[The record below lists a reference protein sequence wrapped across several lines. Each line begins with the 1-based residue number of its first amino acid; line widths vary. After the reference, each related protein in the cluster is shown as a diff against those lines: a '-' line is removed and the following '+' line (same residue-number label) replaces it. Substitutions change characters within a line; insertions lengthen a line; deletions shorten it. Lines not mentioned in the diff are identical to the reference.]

1 MRKAIFTFLSSFL
14 VLTSFGQEYTVNGN
28 AFRESCRC
36 YTLTPN
42 NITQRG
48 SVWNNNRI
56 DLSQSF
62 DFTFQVFLGCSDN
75 NGADGM
81 AFVLQ
86 PISTS
91 VGGTG
96 QGMGFG
102 SINPSVGVTLDT
114 YQNSNPDS
122 DPFYDHIA
130 IQLNGDV
137 SHTSANTITPLT
149 PISATSN
156 NVEDCQNHSLRIVW
170 NATSKTMSVFFD
182 NQPRVSA
189 TRDIVNTVFGG
200 NPLVFWGFTA
210 ATGALTN
217 LQRFCTPLTPSFYFL
232 PTQKRCV
239 GEPVVFNDST
249 ISFTGAQKYYWNF
262 GDGSPIDSV
271 NTSPTHTYAVAGS
284 YTVTLRVIGRDG
296 CEEVATRTIQIGA
309 KPTADFSFVENCNQ
323 NLVQFTDAST
333 VAGSTINSWYWY
345 FDNGPATSTIQN
357 PSTTYPTQGVKTIRL
372 VSTSALGCSSD
383 TLVRQITLG
392 VTASLGSFNSVC
404 SGTPTFALSGG
415 APAPSA
421 SGTGTYFG
429 PGVNSAN
436 GSFNP
441 QTAGVGTHI
450 ISYVYSTTLGCKD
463 TATSTITVTPSVNA
477 AISGNNNI
485 CLQDQPISLTA
496 TPAGGVFSGTG
507 VSSSGQ
513 FNPATAGVGTQTIT
527 YGVTNDPCVVP
538 ATFAITVNPN
548 PTNISAGPSQAIFL
562 GGGVTLQGVAS
573 GGTYT
578 WTPPTG
584 LSNTTILN
592 PFANPTQTTIYTL
605 TVENSFGCK
614 SSDTMVVDVFAPCL
628 DPAKIFTP
636 NNDGLYDKWIAFN
649 SSCVSQVEAF
659 VYNRWGG
666 QVYYSR
672 NYQNNWDGTHNGKPL
687 PDATYYYVL
696 NVTDITG
703 KKFTTKGNVTIKR

>member
-1 MRKAIFTFLSSFL
+1 MKKTVFSIIGLLMGLISIA
-14 VLTSFGQEYTVNGN
+14 QEYTVNGN

-42 NITQRG
+42 SPTQKG

-62 DFTFQVFLGCSDN
+62 DFTFQVFLGCTDN

-86 PISTS
+86 PISTT
-91 VGGTG
+91 VGGNG
-96 QGMGFG
+96 GGMGFG
-102 SINPSVGVTLDT
+102 LINPSVGVTLDT

-137 SHTSANTITPLT
+137 SHNSSNTITPFT

-170 NATSKTMSVFFD
+170 NATTKLMSVFFD
-182 NQPRVSA
+182 NQPRISA
-189 TRDIVNTVFGG
+189 TRDLVNTVFGG

-210 ATGALTN
+210 GTGALAN

-232 PTQKRCV
+232 PTQKKCA
-239 GEPVVFNDST
+239 GESIVFNDST

-271 NTSPTHTYAVAGS
+271 NTSPTHVYANPGN

-296 CEEVATRTIQIGA
+296 CEEVATRPIQIGA
-309 KPTADFSFVENCNQ
+309 KPLADFSFVENCNQ

-333 VAGSTINSWYWY
+333 VAGSAINTWNWSL
-345 FDNGPATSTIQN
+345 DNGSANSTIQN
-357 PSTTYPTQGVKTIRL
+357 PSTSYPTQGIKTIRL
-372 VSTSALGCSSD
+372 VSTSALGCTSD

-392 VTASLGSFNSVC
+392 VTASLASFNSVC
-404 SGTPTFALSGG
+404 SGAPAFTLSGG
-415 APAPSA
+415 LPAPSA

-436 GSFNP
+436 SSFNP

-450 ISYVYSTTLGCKD
+450 ISYVYSTPLGCKD
-463 TATSTITVTPSVNA
+463 TATSTILVTQSVNA
-477 AISGNNNI
+477 AINGNNAV
-485 CLQDQPISLTA
+485 CLQDQNITLTG
-496 TPAGGVFSGTG
+496 TPTGGVFSGNGISSTG
-507 VSSSGQ
+507 V
-513 FNPATAGVGTQTIT
+513 FNPTSAGVGTQNIT
-527 YGVTNDPCVVP
+527 YSVASDPCIVP
-538 ATFAITVNPN
+538 ATFAIVVNPN
-548 PTNISAGPSQAIFL
+548 PTNISAGPSQAIFS

-573 GGTYT
+573 NGTYT
-578 WTPPTG
+578 WSPPTG
-584 LSNTTILN
+584 LSNTSILN

-614 SSDTMVVDVFAPCL
+614 SLDTMVVDVYAPCL

-649 SSCVSQVEAF
+649 NSCVSSVEAF

-672 NYQNNWDGTHNGKPL
+672 NYQNNWDGTFKGKAL